1 MTIPAAYH
9 IGYITPV
16 IRESDLRL
24 GYLPPAS
31 PGHCVIHPCGSR
43 MTLLRWLYAVTI
55 FLSAFLLF
63 VVEPMAAKQLLPTLG
78 GSSAVWT
85 TCLVFFSFELL
96 LGYLY
101 AHWLSSRFNAKQ
113 QAVIHV
119 LLLTAALL
127 MLGVPVRPDPAAV
140 SYHPALTVFRVLATI
155 IGLPYL
161 ALSATTPLLTA
172 WYANNFEHRS
182 PYRLFALSNLASLLA
197 LAGYPLLI
205 EPRLSMNRQ
214 TAWWSGGFLLFAVLC
229 GAIAWQGR
237 RRLPFPGQAIVAE
250 NPAPAAFWFLL
261 AMGGGMML
269 TAVTSHMSAN
279 IAAIPLLW
287 LPPLALYLLTL
298 ILAFQGAWAPVRQS
312 LLRLVLVAVASV
324 AYVLRDIRTQL
335 PIAVS
340 VPLFLIALFV
350 ICFFLHGELYARRPV
365 AGDLTRFY
373 LVAAA
378 GSAVGTLLV
387 GVIAPLVLRANY
399 DLACT
404 LVAVALI
411 ALAATWHDGWGLRM
425 LWVAGAA
432 AAIVVLS
439 TQVRQYDDDAV
450 ALMRNF
456 YGTLRVRETHLPPQS
471 HTDRQLLN
479 GTIEHGAEWFA
490 PQFLG
495 QPLTYYATDSGLGF
509 AMRLCCGQVAKRV
522 GVIGLGTGTVAAYGN
537 AGDYIQFYEI
547 NPLVEGVARH
557 WFTFLHDSPAHIGVV
572 PGDARLS
579 LAREAPQGFNV
590 IVVDAFS
597 GDAIPVHLLTR
608 EALALYRRH
617 MQPDGVIAFHV
628 SNQYIDLEPVV
639 AAIAADA
646 GMSAVSVHSHG
657 DEQNGLYYSD
667 WILVTTNQ
675 NLLHQ
680 PEIINNG
687 FPTPMQE
694 GVRLWTDNYSSV
706 FPLLKWQSR

>member
-1 MTIPAAYH
+1 MA
-9 IGYITPV
+9 
-16 IRESDLRL
+16 
-24 GYLPPAS
+24 
-31 PGHCVIHPCGSR
+31 
-43 MTLLRWLYAVTI
+43 LLRNLYGLTI

-85 TCLVFFSFELL
+85 TCLVFFSVMLL

-101 AHWLSSRFNAKQ
+101 AHWISSNFKPIR
-113 QAVIHV
+113 QAIIHIV
-119 LLLTAALL
+119 LLTAALL
-127 MLGVPVRPDPAAV
+127 TLGVHVRPSPSAV
-140 SYHPALTVFRVLATI
+140 SYHPALTVFRVLATV

-172 WYANNFEHRS
+172 WYAGSFGSHS

-197 LAGYPLLI
+197 LGSYPLLI
-205 EPRLSMNRQ
+205 EPGLTMRQ
-214 TAWWSGGFLLFAVLC
+214 QTGLWSGGFLLFAVLC
-229 GAIAWQGR
+229 GALAWQGR
-237 RRLPFPGQAIVAE
+237 RRVASPMPEQAALSGHPE
-250 NPAPAAFWFLL
+250 PFWFLL
-261 AMGGGMML
+261 ALGGGMML

-287 LPPLALYLLTL
+287 LPPLALYLLTF
-298 ILAFQGAWAPVRQS
+298 ILAFQGAWLPVRQS
-312 LLRLVLVAVASV
+312 MLRFVLVAVASM
-324 AYVLRDIRTQL
+324 AYLLRDIRAQL

-340 VPLFLIALFV
+340 VPLFLIALFI

-365 AGDLTRFY
+365 TAGMTRFY
-373 LVAAA
+373 LVTAA
-378 GSAVGTLLV
+378 GGAAGTLLV
-387 GVIAPLVLRANY
+387 GVLAPLVLRANY

-404 LVAVALI
+404 LVVVALI

-425 LWVAGAA
+425 LWMVGAT

-471 HTDRQLLN
+471 DTDRQLLN

-495 QPLTYYATDSGLGF
+495 QPLTYYATNSGLGL
-509 AMRLCCGQVAKRV
+509 AMRLCCGAGPKRV

-537 AGDYIQFYEI
+537 AGDVIRFYEI
-547 NPLVEGVARH
+547 NPPVERLARH
-557 WFTFLHDSPAHIGVV
+557 WFTFLHDSGAKIDVV
-572 PGDARLS
+572 LGDARLS
-579 LAREAPQGFNV
+579 LASESPQNFNV
-590 IVVDAFS
+590 MVVDAFS

-617 MQPDGVIAFHV
+617 LRPDGIIVFHV

-639 AAIAADA
+639 AGIAGNA
-646 GMSAVSVHSHG
+646 GLRAVSVHSHG
-657 DEQNGLYYSD
+657 DEQTGLYYAD
-667 WILVTTNQ
+667 WILVTANQ
-675 NLLHQ
+675 AFLDQ
-680 PEIINNG
+680 PEIVNNG
-687 FPTPMQE
+687 FSTPTQE
-694 GVRLWTDNYSSV
+694 GVRVWTDNYSSV

>member
-1 MTIPAAYH
+1 MA
-9 IGYITPV
+9 
-16 IRESDLRL
+16 
-24 GYLPPAS
+24 
-31 PGHCVIHPCGSR
+31 
-43 MTLLRWLYAVTI
+43 LLRSLYGSTI

-85 TCLVFFSFELL
+85 TCLVFFSVMLL
-96 LGYLY
+96 FGYLY
-101 AHWLSSRFNAKQ
+101 AHWISTHFQPIR
-113 QAVIHV
+113 QAIIHV
-119 LLLTAALL
+119 ALLTAALL
-127 MLGVPVRPDPAAV
+127 TLGVHVRPSPTAV
-140 SYHPALTVFRVLATI
+140 SYHPALTVFRVLATV

-172 WYANNFEHRS
+172 WYAGTFGSES
-182 PYRLFALSNLASLLA
+182 PYRLFALSNFASLLA
-197 LAGYPLLI
+197 LGSYPLLI
-205 EPRLSMNRQ
+205 EPGLTMRQ
-214 TAWWSGGFLLFAVLC
+214 QTGLWSALFLLFAVLC

-237 RRLPFPGQAIVAE
+237 RRVAL
-250 NPAPAAFWFLL
+250 AATEAAALSGHPEPFWFLL
-261 AMGGGMML
+261 ALGGGMML

-287 LPPLALYLLTL
+287 LPPLALYLLTF
-298 ILAFQGAWAPVRQS
+298 ILAFQGAWLPIRQS
-312 LLRLVLVAVASV
+312 MLRFVLVAVASM
-324 AYVLRDIRTQL
+324 AYMLRDIRTQL

-340 VPLFLIALFV
+340 VPLFLIALFIV
-350 ICFFLHGELYARRPV
+350 CFFLHGELYARRPAT
-365 AGDLTRFY
+365 AGMTRFY

-378 GSAVGTLLV
+378 GGAAGTLLV
-387 GVIAPLVLRANY
+387 GVIAPLVFRANY

-404 LVAVALI
+404 LVVVALI
-411 ALAATWHDGWGLRM
+411 ALAATWQDGWGLRM
-425 LWVAGAA
+425 LWAVGVT

-439 TQVRQYDDDAV
+439 TQIRQYDDDAV

-471 HTDRQLLN
+471 DTDRQLLN

-495 QPLTYYATDSGLGF
+495 QPLTYYATNSGLGL
-509 AMRLCCGQVAKRV
+509 AMRLCCGAGPKRV

-537 AGDYIQFYEI
+537 AGDVMRFYEI
-547 NPLVEGVARH
+547 NPPVERLARH
-557 WFTFLHDSPAHIGVV
+557 WFTFLHGNPAKIDVV
-572 PGDARLS
+572 LGDARLS
-579 LAREAPQGFNV
+579 LASDPPQNFNV

-617 MQPDGVIAFHV
+617 LRPDGIIAFHV

-639 AAIAADA
+639 AGIADNA
-646 GMSAVSVHSHG
+646 GLHAVSVHSHG
-657 DEQNGLYYSD
+657 DEQTGLYYAD
-667 WILVTTNQ
+667 WILVTANQ
-675 NLLHQ
+675 AFLNQ
-680 PEIINNG
+680 PEVVNNG
-687 FPTPMQE
+687 FPTSLKP
-694 GVRLWTDNYSSV
+694 GARLWTDNYSSV

>member
-1 MTIPAAYH
+1 MA
-9 IGYITPV
+9 
-16 IRESDLRL
+16 
-24 GYLPPAS
+24 
-31 PGHCVIHPCGSR
+31 
-43 MTLLRWLYAVTI
+43 LLRSLYALTI

-63 VVEPMAAKQLLPTLG
+63 VVEPMVAKQLLPTLG

-85 TCLVFFSFELL
+85 TCLVFFSVVLL

-101 AHWLSSRFNAKQ
+101 AHWISATFSPIR
-113 QAVIHV
+113 QAVIHIA
-119 LLLTAALL
+119 LLTAAILT
-127 MLGVPVRPDPAAV
+127 LGIHVRPGPAAV
-140 SYHPALTVFRVLATI
+140 SYHPALTVFRVLTTV

-161 ALSATTPLLTA
+161 VLSATTPLLTA
-172 WYANNFEHRS
+172 WYAGSFESSS
-182 PYRLFALSNLASLLA
+182 PYRLFALSNFASLLA
-197 LAGYPLLI
+197 LASYPLLI
-205 EPRLSMNRQ
+205 EPGLTMNQQ
-214 TAWWSGGFLLFAVLC
+214 TGLWTGVFLLFAVLC
-229 GAIAWQGR
+229 GALAWQGR
-237 RRLPFPGQAIVAE
+237 RRVVSPRPKPEALPGRPE
-250 NPAPAAFWFLL
+250 PFWFLL
-261 AMGGGMML
+261 ALGGGMML
-269 TAVTSHMSAN
+269 IAVTSHMSAN

-287 LPPLALYLLTL
+287 LPPLALYLLTF
-298 ILAFQGAWAPVRQS
+298 ILAFQGAWMPVRQS
-312 LLRLVLVAVASV
+312 MLRLVLVAVASM
-324 AYVLRDIRTQL
+324 AYMLRDIRAQL

-340 VPLFLIALFV
+340 VPLFLIGLFV

-365 AGDLTRFY
+365 TAGMTRFY

-378 GSAVGTLLV
+378 GGAAGTLLV

-404 LVAVALI
+404 LVVVALI

-425 LWVAGAA
+425 LWMVGAT

-471 HTDRQLLN
+471 DTDRQLLN

-495 QPLTYYATDSGLGF
+495 QPLTYYAPDSGLGL
-509 AMRLCCGQVAKRV
+509 AMRLCCGAGPKRV

-537 AGDYIQFYEI
+537 PGDVIRFYEI
-547 NPLVEGVARH
+547 NPLVERLARH
-557 WFTFLHDSPAHIGVV
+557 WFTFLHDSRAQTDVV
-572 PGDARLS
+572 IGDARLS
-579 LAREAPQGFNV
+579 LASESPQHFNV

-617 MQPDGVIAFHV
+617 LQPDGVIAFHV

-639 AAIAADA
+639 AGIAGNA
-646 GMSAVSVHSHG
+646 GLRAVSVHSHG
-657 DEQNGLYYSD
+657 DEATGLYYSD
-667 WILVTTNQ
+667 WILVTANHAF
-675 NLLHQ
+675 LEQ
-680 PEIINNG
+680 PEIVNNG
-687 FPTPMQE
+687 FPTPLKA
-694 GVRLWTDNYSSV
+694 GVRVWTDNYSSV

>member
-1 MTIPAAYH
+1 MA
-9 IGYITPV
+9 
-16 IRESDLRL
+16 
-24 GYLPPAS
+24 
-31 PGHCVIHPCGSR
+31 
-43 MTLLRWLYAVTI
+43 LLRSLYGLTI

-85 TCLVFFSFELL
+85 TCLVFFSVMLL

-101 AHWLSSRFNAKQ
+101 AHWISTNFQPIR
-113 QAVIHV
+113 QAILHIV
-119 LLLTAALL
+119 LLTAALL
-127 MLGVPVRPDPAAV
+127 TLGAHVRPGPTAV
-140 SYHPALTVFRVLATI
+140 SYHPAVTVFRVLATV

-172 WYANNFEHRS
+172 WYAGSFGSES

-197 LAGYPLLI
+197 LGSYPLLI
-205 EPRLSMNRQ
+205 EPRLTMRQ
-214 TAWWSGGFLLFAVLC
+214 QTGLWSGGFLLFAVLC

-237 RRLPFPGQAIVAE
+237 RRVAPPMPE
-250 NPAPAAFWFLL
+250 PAALQGHPEPFWFLL
-261 AMGGGMML
+261 ALGGGMLL

-287 LPPLALYLLTL
+287 LPPLALYLLTF
-298 ILAFQGAWAPVRQS
+298 ILAFQGAWLPVRQS
-312 LLRLVLVAVASV
+312 MLRFVLVAVASM
-324 AYVLRDIRTQL
+324 AYMLRDIRTQL

-340 VPLFLIALFV
+340 VPLFLIALFIV
-350 ICFFLHGELYARRPV
+350 CFFLHGELYARRPAT
-365 AGDLTRFY
+365 AGMTRFY

-378 GSAVGTLLV
+378 GGAAGTLLV
-387 GVIAPLVLRANY
+387 GVVAPLVLRANY

-404 LVAVALI
+404 LVVVALI
-411 ALAATWHDGWGLRM
+411 AMAATWQDGWGLRM
-425 LWVAGAA
+425 LWVVGAA

-450 ALMRNF
+450 SLMRNF

-471 HTDRQLLN
+471 DTDRQLLN

-495 QPLTYYATDSGLGF
+495 QPLTYYATNSGLGL
-509 AMRLCCGQVAKRV
+509 AMRLCCGAGPKRV

-537 AGDYIQFYEI
+537 AGDVMRFYEI
-547 NPLVEGVARH
+547 NPPVERLARH
-557 WFTFLHDSPAHIGVV
+557 WFTFLHDSGAKIDVV
-572 PGDARLS
+572 LGDARLS
-579 LAREAPQGFNV
+579 LASEPPQNFNV
-590 IVVDAFS
+590 MVVDAFS

-617 MQPDGVIAFHV
+617 LRPDGIIVFHV

-639 AAIAADA
+639 AGIANNA
-646 GMSAVSVHSHG
+646 GLNAVSVHTHA
-657 DEQNGLYYSD
+657 DEQTGLYYAD
-667 WILVTTNQ
+667 WILVTANQ
-675 NLLHQ
+675 AFLHQ
-680 PEIINNG
+680 PEIVNNG
-687 FPTPMQE
+687 FQTPLRS

>member
-1 MTIPAAYH
+1 MA
-9 IGYITPV
+9 
-16 IRESDLRL
+16 
-24 GYLPPAS
+24 
-31 PGHCVIHPCGSR
+31 
-43 MTLLRWLYAVTI
+43 LLRSLYGLTI

-85 TCLVFFSFELL
+85 TCLVFFSVMLL

-101 AHWLSSRFNAKQ
+101 AHWISTKFKPIR
-113 QAVIHV
+113 QAIIHIA
-119 LLLTAALL
+119 LLTSALL
-127 MLGVPVRPDPAAV
+127 TLGVHVRPGPSAV
-140 SYHPALTVFRVLATI
+140 SYHPALTVFRVLATV

-172 WYANNFEHRS
+172 WYAGSFGSDS

-197 LAGYPLLI
+197 LGSYPLLI
-205 EPRLSMNRQ
+205 EPGLTMRQQTRL
-214 TAWWSGGFLLFAVLC
+214 WSGAFLFFAVLC

-237 RRLPFPGQAIVAE
+237 RRVASPMPEQAALSGHPE
-250 NPAPAAFWFLL
+250 PFWFLL
-261 AMGGGMML
+261 ALGGGMML

-287 LPPLALYLLTL
+287 LPPLALYLLTF
-298 ILAFQGAWAPVRQS
+298 ILAFQGAWLPVRQS
-312 LLRLVLVAVASV
+312 MLRFVLVAVASM
-324 AYVLRDIRTQL
+324 AYMLRDIRAQL

-340 VPLFLIALFV
+340 VPLFLIGLFI

-365 AGDLTRFY
+365 TAGMTRFY

-378 GSAVGTLLV
+378 GGAAGTLLV

-404 LVAVALI
+404 LVVVALI
-411 ALAATWHDGWGLRM
+411 ALAATWQDGWGLRM
-425 LWVAGAA
+425 LWMVGAT

-471 HTDRQLLN
+471 DTDRQLLN

-495 QPLTYYATDSGLGF
+495 QPLSYYATNSGLGL
-509 AMRLCCGQVAKRV
+509 AMRLCCGAGPKRV

-537 AGDYIQFYEI
+537 AGDVIRFYEI
-547 NPLVEGVARH
+547 NPPVERLARH
-557 WFTFLHDSPAHIGVV
+557 WFTFLHESGAQIDVV
-572 PGDARLS
+572 LGDARLS
-579 LAREAPQGFNV
+579 LASEPPQNFNV

-617 MQPDGVIAFHV
+617 LRPDGIIVFHV

-639 AAIAADA
+639 AGIAGNA
-646 GMSAVSVHSHG
+646 GLRAVSVHSHG
-657 DEQNGLYYSD
+657 DEQTGLYYAD
-667 WILVTTNQ
+667 WILVTANQ
-675 NLLHQ
+675 AFLDQ
-680 PEIINNG
+680 PEIVNNG
-687 FPTPMQE
+687 FSTPLQE
-694 GVRLWTDNYSSV
+694 GVRVWTDNYSSV

>member
-1 MTIPAAYH
+1 MA
-9 IGYITPV
+9 
-16 IRESDLRL
+16 
-24 GYLPPAS
+24 
-31 PGHCVIHPCGSR
+31 
-43 MTLLRWLYAVTI
+43 LLRSLYGSTI

-85 TCLVFFSFELL
+85 TCLVFFSVMLL

-101 AHWLSSRFNAKQ
+101 AHWISTNFQ
-113 QAVIHV
+113 PVHQAILHIV
-119 LLLTAALL
+119 LLTAALL
-127 MLGVPVRPDPAAV
+127 TLGVHVRPGPSAV
-140 SYHPALTVFRVLATI
+140 SYHPALTVFRVLAAI

-172 WYANNFEHRS
+172 WFAGSFGSDS

-197 LAGYPLLI
+197 LGSYPLLI
-205 EPRLSMNRQ
+205 EPALTMRQ
-214 TAWWSGGFLLFAVLC
+214 QTGLWSGGFLLFAVLC

-237 RRLPFPGQAIVAE
+237 RRVASPMLEQAGLSGHPE
-250 NPAPAAFWFLL
+250 PFWFLL
-261 AMGGGMML
+261 ALGGGMML

-287 LPPLALYLLTL
+287 LPPLALYLLTF
-298 ILAFQGAWAPVRQS
+298 ILAFQGAWQPVRQS
-312 LLRLVLVAVASV
+312 MLRLVLVAVASM
-324 AYVLRDIRTQL
+324 AYMLKDIRTQL

-340 VPLFLIALFV
+340 VPLFLIALFIV
-350 ICFFLHGELYARRPV
+350 CFFLHGELYARRPDT
-365 AGDLTRFY
+365 AGMTRFY

-378 GSAVGTLLV
+378 GSAAGTLLV
-387 GVIAPLVLRANY
+387 GVIAPVVLRANY

-404 LVAVALI
+404 LVVVALI
-411 ALAATWHDGWGLRM
+411 AMAATWQDGWGLRV
-425 LWVAGAA
+425 LWVVGAT

-471 HTDRQLLN
+471 DTDRQLLN

-495 QPLTYYATDSGLGF
+495 QPLTYYATNSGLGL
-509 AMRLCCGQVAKRV
+509 ALRLCCGAGPKRV

-537 AGDYIQFYEI
+537 AGDVIRFYEI
-547 NPLVEGVARH
+547 NPPVERLARH
-557 WFTFLHDSPAHIGVV
+557 WFTFLHDTAAKTDVV
-572 PGDARLS
+572 LGDARLS
-579 LAREAPQGFNV
+579 LASEPPQNFNV
-590 IVVDAFS
+590 MVVDAFS

-617 MQPDGVIAFHV
+617 LRPDGVLVFHV

-639 AAIAADA
+639 AGIADDA
-646 GMSAVSVHSHG
+646 GLSAVSVHSHA
-657 DEQNGLYYSD
+657 DEQTGLYYAD
-667 WILVTTNQ
+667 WVLVTANQ
-675 NLLHQ
+675 AFLHQ
-680 PEIINNG
+680 PEVVNNG
-687 FPTPMQE
+687 FPTPLKS
-694 GVRLWTDNYSSV
+694 GARLWTDNYSSV

>member
-1 MTIPAAYH
+1 MA
-9 IGYITPV
+9 
-16 IRESDLRL
+16 
-24 GYLPPAS
+24 
-31 PGHCVIHPCGSR
+31 
-43 MTLLRWLYAVTI
+43 LLRSLYGLTI

-85 TCLVFFSFELL
+85 TCLVFFSVMLL

-101 AHWLSSRFNAKQ
+101 AHWISTNFKPLR
-113 QAVIHV
+113 QAIIHIA
-119 LLLTAALL
+119 LLTAALL
-127 MLGVPVRPDPAAV
+127 TLGVHVRPGPSAV
-140 SYHPALTVFRVLATI
+140 SYHPALTVFRVLATV

-172 WYANNFEHRS
+172 WYAGSFGSDS

-197 LAGYPLLI
+197 LGSYPLLI
-205 EPRLSMNRQ
+205 EPGLTMRQ
-214 TAWWSGGFLLFAVLC
+214 QTGLWSGCFLLFAVLC

-237 RRLPFPGQAIVAE
+237 RRVASPRLEQAALSGHPE
-250 NPAPAAFWFLL
+250 PFWFLL
-261 AMGGGMML
+261 ALGGGMML

-287 LPPLALYLLTL
+287 LPPLALYLLTF
-298 ILAFQGAWAPVRQS
+298 ILAFQGAWLPVRQS
-312 LLRLVLVAVASV
+312 MLRFVLVAVASM
-324 AYVLRDIRTQL
+324 AYLLRDIRTQL

-340 VPLFLIALFV
+340 VPLFLIALFI

-365 AGDLTRFY
+365 TAGMTRFY

-378 GSAVGTLLV
+378 GGAAGTLLV

-404 LVAVALI
+404 LVVVALI
-411 ALAATWHDGWGLRM
+411 ALAATWQDGWGLRM
-425 LWVAGAA
+425 LWMVGAT

-471 HTDRQLLN
+471 DTDRQLLN

-495 QPLTYYATDSGLGF
+495 QPLTYYATNSGLGL
-509 AMRLCCGQVAKRV
+509 AMRLCCGAGPKRV

-537 AGDYIQFYEI
+537 AGDVIRFYEI
-547 NPLVEGVARH
+547 NPPVERLARH
-557 WFTFLHDSPAHIGVV
+557 WFTFLHDSGAKTDVV
-572 PGDARLS
+572 LGDARLS
-579 LAREAPQGFNV
+579 LSSEAPQNFNV

-617 MQPDGVIAFHV
+617 LRPDGIIVFHV
-628 SNQYIDLEPVV
+628 SNQYIDLEPV
-639 AAIAADA
+639 IAGIAGDA
-646 GMSAVSVHSHG
+646 GLRAVSVHSHG
-657 DEQNGLYYSD
+657 DEQTGLYYAD
-667 WILVTTNQ
+667 WILVTSNQ
-675 NLLHQ
+675 AFLDQ
-680 PEIINNG
+680 PEIVNNG
-687 FPTPMQE
+687 FSTPLVE
-694 GVRLWTDNYSSV
+694 GVRVWTDNYSSV

>member
-1 MTIPAAYH
+1 MA
-9 IGYITPV
+9 
-16 IRESDLRL
+16 
-24 GYLPPAS
+24 
-31 PGHCVIHPCGSR
+31 
-43 MTLLRWLYAVTI
+43 LLRSLYALTI

-63 VVEPMAAKQLLPTLG
+63 VVEPMVAKQLLPTLG

-85 TCLVFFSFELL
+85 TCLVFFSVVLL

-101 AHWLSSRFNAKQ
+101 AHWISATFSPIR
-113 QAVIHV
+113 QAVIHIA
-119 LLLTAALL
+119 LLTAAILT
-127 MLGVPVRPDPAAV
+127 LGIHVRPGPAAV
-140 SYHPALTVFRVLATI
+140 SYHPALTVFRVLTTV

-161 ALSATTPLLTA
+161 VLSATTPLLTA
-172 WYANNFEHRS
+172 WYAGSFESSS
-182 PYRLFALSNLASLLA
+182 PYRLFALSNFASLLA
-197 LAGYPLLI
+197 LASYPLLI
-205 EPRLSMNRQ
+205 EPGLTMNQQ
-214 TAWWSGGFLLFAVLC
+214 TGLWTGVFLLFAVLC
-229 GAIAWQGR
+229 GALAWQGR
-237 RRLPFPGQAIVAE
+237 RRVVSPRPKPEALPGRPE
-250 NPAPAAFWFLL
+250 PFWFLL
-261 AMGGGMML
+261 ALGGGMML
-269 TAVTSHMSAN
+269 IAVTSHMSAN

-287 LPPLALYLLTL
+287 LPPLAVYLLTF
-298 ILAFQGAWAPVRQS
+298 ILAFQGAWMPVRQS
-312 LLRLVLVAVASV
+312 MLRLVLVAVASM
-324 AYVLRDIRTQL
+324 AYMLRDIRAQL

-340 VPLFLIALFV
+340 VPLFLIGLFV

-365 AGDLTRFY
+365 TAGMTRFY

-378 GSAVGTLLV
+378 GGAAGTLLV

-404 LVAVALI
+404 LVVVALI

-425 LWVAGAA
+425 LWMVGAT

-471 HTDRQLLN
+471 DTDRQLLN

-495 QPLTYYATDSGLGF
+495 QPLTYYAPDSGLGL
-509 AMRLCCGQVAKRV
+509 AMRLCCGAGPKRV

-537 AGDYIQFYEI
+537 PGDVIRFYEI
-547 NPLVEGVARH
+547 NPLVERLARH
-557 WFTFLHDSPAHIGVV
+557 WFTFLHDSRAQTDVV
-572 PGDARLS
+572 IGDARLS
-579 LAREAPQGFNV
+579 LASESPQHFNV

-617 MQPDGVIAFHV
+617 LQPDGVIAFHV

-639 AAIAADA
+639 AGIAGNA
-646 GMSAVSVHSHG
+646 GLRAVSVHSHG
-657 DEQNGLYYSD
+657 DEATGLYYSD
-667 WILVTTNQ
+667 WILVTANHAF
-675 NLLHQ
+675 LEQ
-680 PEIINNG
+680 PEIVNNG
-687 FPTPMQE
+687 FPTPLKA
-694 GVRLWTDNYSSV
+694 GVRVWTDNYSSV